1 MRKIELL
8 APARN
13 ADIGIE
19 AIRHGA
25 DAVYIGAGRFGAR
38 AAAAN
43 SVEDIKRLVDF
54 AHLYRAKVYVTVN
67 TIMSDD
73 ELDEAERLIHS
84 LYEAGVDALIVQDMG
99 LLRLNLPPIPLHAST
114 QMDNRTAEKVRFLRS
129 EGFEQVVLARELT
142 LEQIRDI
149 HRECPDVLLETF
161 VHGALC
167 VSYSGQCY
175 VSEACFGRSAN
186 RGECA
191 QVCRM
196 EFDLEDTD
204 GHKLLKRKHLLSLK
218 DLCHIDAL
226 EDLLEAG
233 ASSLKIEGRL
243 KDMSYVKN
251 ITAAYSCALNEIIKR
266 HPDSYER
273 ASAGEVRLKFQP
285 DVRKSFNR
293 GFTHYFLYGRGDD
306 IFSFDTPKAL
316 GEEVGKVKDVFSNH
330 FTVAGVK
337 SFANG
342 DGLCFVDGNGKLQ
355 GFRVNK
361 VVDGKLFPL
370 EMPDGL
376 RSKLRLYRNYDHT
389 FEQILA
395 RESAERIIPVDI
407 DVDETADGFLLRMSD
422 SEGYYDASLDVT
434 YPKELARTPQTD
446 NVKRQL
452 SRLGGTGLELR
463 DCRLNYKKNYFIPS
477 SVLGEWRRQLVS
489 RLLTPHSSSLTPH
502 SSYAT
507 SFLGCNWLRLS
518 QSRLGIV
525 QKAFD
530 TPLAVPS
537 IQQSSSK
544 LGSAFGLCENSSL
557 TYLTNVMNSR
567 AAAFYREHG
576 AVDVEPAF
584 ELKHRPDVPLM
595 FCRHCL
601 RFALG
606 MCAKNQRSSAHAPRQ
621 SLLTPHSSLYLILA
635 NGRRFRLEFDCKQ
648 CLMKVYLEQN
658 K

>member
-99 LLRLNLPPIPLHAST
+99 LMRLNLPPIPLHAST
-114 QMDNRTAEKVRFLRS
+114 QMDNRTVEKVRFLRS

-196 EFDLEDTD
+196 EFDLEDSD

-266 HPDSYER
+266 HPDRYER

-342 DGLCFVDGNGKLQ
+342 DGLCFVDSNGKLQ

-361 VVDGKLFPL
+361 VADGKLFPL

-389 FEQILA
+389 FEQTLA
-395 RESAERIIPVDI
+395 RESAERIIPVNI
-407 DVDETADGFLLRMSD
+407 DVDETADGFRLRMSD
-422 SEGYYDASLDVT
+422 TEGYYDASLDVT
-434 YPKELARTPQTD
+434 YTKELARTPQTD

-477 SVLGEWRRQLVS
+477 SVLGEWRRQLVN
-489 RLLTPHSSSLTPH
+489 RLIIRNEELIVKSEELGVRSGSHPSPLTVHCSSLT
-502 SSYAT
+502 T
-507 SFLGCNWLRLS
+507 NC
-518 QSRLGIV
+518 
-525 QKAFD
+525 
-530 TPLAVPS
+530 
-537 IQQSSSK
+537 
-544 LGSAFGLCENSSL
+544 SL
-557 TYLTNVMNSR
+557 PTTYLANVMNSR

-576 AVDVEPAF
+576 VADMEPAF

-606 MCAKNQRSSAHAPRQ
+606 MCAKNQRTSAHASHH
-621 SLLTPHSSLYLILA
+621 SLLTPNSSLLTSNPSLTHSTLYLTLA